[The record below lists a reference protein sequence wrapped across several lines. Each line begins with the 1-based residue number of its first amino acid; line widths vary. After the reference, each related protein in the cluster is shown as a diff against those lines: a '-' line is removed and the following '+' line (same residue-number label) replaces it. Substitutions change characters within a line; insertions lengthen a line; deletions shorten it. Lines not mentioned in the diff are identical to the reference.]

1 MSLNVSAERV
11 SVITMSK
18 GPGTI
23 ESRIADLFAATR
35 DRALSIDEITDNA
48 YGLGGARP
56 TRAQRLSATR
66 AAHRLLRRVHELD
79 EGRNKLKAEAHANTK
94 AALDRTRQQDPL
106 NPDRE
111 YSDRLKAD
119 PAYRRAEKL
128 DKEVHRIGI
137 WMRLVRTDRPG
148 YLKAEDDFWSTS
160 SVKGRLYFHPP
171 DVPVVVWAVSIGRGG
186 ITWTEADVTKVT
198 ERNVMVRYAGE
209 TARLDRRGLWVS
221 WAWWRGVMFVS
232 SRTGRIAEKLDRLW
246 QERYAAS
253 GGPAVMQMPLATALQ
268 LLGLPPDAD
277 YTKADVIAAFRRA
290 AKKAH
295 PDAGGAAKMFRVL
308 VEARDRL
315 LAAIG
320 TSAPPPK
327 PPTYAPAGARVVYR
341 QASSRRPRLGSTRYL
356 T

>member
-66 AAHRLLRRVHELD
+66 AAHRLLRRVHEMHERTRRL
-79 EGRNKLKAEAHANTK
+79 RREAHTRTK
-94 AALDRTRQQDPL
+94 AALCHAPDAVELRRISNDVAIRPGLDRAGKR
-106 NPDRE
+106 
-111 YSDRLKAD
+111 AD
-119 PAYRRAEKL
+119 
-128 DKEVHRIGI
+128 EVQRIGI
-137 WMRLVRTDRPG
+137 WGRFVRADRRG
-148 YLKAEDDFWSTS
+148 YLKTEDDFWCTS

-171 DVPVVVWAVSIGRGG
+171 DVPVAVWAVSIGRSG
-186 ITWTEADVTKVT
+186 ITWTEVDVVKVT

-209 TARLDRRGLWVS
+209 TARLDRRGLWLS

-295 PDAGGAAKMFRVL
+295 PDAGGTAEMFRVL

>member
-1 MSLNVSAERV
+1 
-11 SVITMSK
+11 MSK

-48 YGLGGARP
+48 YQLGGARP

-66 AAHRLLRRVHELD
+66 AAHRALRRVRELD
-79 EGRNKLKAEAHANTK
+79 ECRDKLRAEATANTE
-94 AALDRTRQQDPL
+94 ATLGRTWHGDPL

-111 YSDRLKAD
+111 YFDRLEAD

-128 DKEVHRIGI
+128 AKEVDRIGVWVRI
-137 WMRLVRTDRPG
+137 VRAGRGRLRGER
-148 YLKAEDDFWSTS
+148 DFWCTATI
-160 SVKGRLYFHPP
+160 KGRLFFYPP
-171 DVPVVVWAVSIGRGG
+171 DAPLQVWAVSIQPAGV
-186 ITWTEADVTKVT
+186 IWAEAEVRKIT
-198 ERNVMVRYAGE
+198 ERFVTVRYAGV
-209 TARLDRRGLWVS
+209 TARLDRDALWRW

-232 SRTGRIAEKLDRLW
+232 SRTGRIAEKLDKLW
-246 QERYAAS
+246 HERYGQAT
-253 GGPAVMQMPLATALQ
+253 GGPAAMRMPLATARQ
-268 LLGLPPDAD
+268 LLGLPADAD

-295 PDAGGAAKMFRVL
+295 PDVGGTEEMFRLL

-320 TSAPPPK
+320 TSAPAPK
-327 PPTYAPAGARVVYR
+327 PPTYAPEGVRVIYR
-341 QASSRRPRLGSTRYL
+341 TGSSQRRLEASGRPRLGSTRYL
-356 T
+356 TD